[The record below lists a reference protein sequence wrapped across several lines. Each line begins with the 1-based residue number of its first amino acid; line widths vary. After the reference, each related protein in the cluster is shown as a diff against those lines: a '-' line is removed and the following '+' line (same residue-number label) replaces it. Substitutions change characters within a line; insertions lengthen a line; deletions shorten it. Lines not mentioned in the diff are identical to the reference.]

1 MNEVVVVNKLLGQT
15 PLEAIDALREQHPEL
30 ANKSITYAG
39 RLDPMAEGLLLL
51 LIGDAVH
58 QKEQFLALP
67 KTYEAKILLGVNSD
81 SYDIL
86 GLVSSEEFTRPTEF
100 EIQTA
105 VSSLIGIHQL
115 PYPAFS
121 SKTVD
126 GKPLWLWTKE
136 NKQDQITIPTREM
149 TVLSAELTSNSPEQ
163 WKNIFQYA
171 TTAINKLSGDF
182 RQTEVFNSWEKLNQQ
197 FKSGDELTILDIN
210 FQVSSGTYIRTLAVE
225 LGKKLNCP
233 ALLYQL
239 KRTSIG
245 DYQI

>member
-1 MNEVVVVNKLLGQT
+1 
-15 PLEAIDALREQHPEL
+15 
-30 ANKSITYAG
+30 
-39 RLDPMAEGLLLL
+39 
-51 LIGDAVH
+51 
-58 QKEQFLALP
+58 
-67 KTYEAKILLGVNSD
+67 
-81 SYDIL
+81 
-86 GLVSSEEFTRPTEF
+86 
-100 EIQTA
+100 